1 MTHFDL
7 TIRKAKLC
15 DLPMLPQIE
24 DRADSLFP
32 HNHYPDDLDL
42 CSQQDLKQA
51 MNQGFLTVA
60 VIKNEL
66 VGFGMAS
73 LLGDFLHLLQLSV
86 LPEFGRRGI
95 GAALLDSV
103 NQQAMAAKVSSVTL
117 TTFRDIPWNA
127 PFYEKK
133 GFRVFKDDQLPKD
146 ISNILAKEAALGLQN
161 RVAMFCPVPSGKSLK
176 NLSHQF

>member
-1 MTHFDL
+1 MTAFDL
-7 TIRKAKLC
+7 TIRKAQLA

-32 HNHYPDDLDL
+32 DNQYPDDLGL
-42 CSQQDLKQA
+42 CSLKDLEQA

-66 VGFGMAS
+66 VGFSMAS

-86 LPEFGRRGI
+86 LPEYGRRGI
-95 GAALLDSV
+95 GAALLNSV
-103 NQQAMAAKVSSVTL
+103 NQQALAAKVSGVTL

-127 PFYEKK
+127 PYYEKK
-133 GFRVFKDDQLPKD
+133 GFAVFIHADLPKD
-146 ISNILAKEAALGLQN
+146 ISNILAKEAALGLKN
-161 RVAMFCPVPSGKSLK
+161 RVAMCHFLPSCT
-176 NLSHQF
+176 